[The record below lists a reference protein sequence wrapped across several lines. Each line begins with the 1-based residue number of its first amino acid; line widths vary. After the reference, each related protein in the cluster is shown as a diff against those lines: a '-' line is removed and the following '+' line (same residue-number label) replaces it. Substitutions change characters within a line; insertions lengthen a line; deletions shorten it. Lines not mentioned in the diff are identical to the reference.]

1 MYNERYYEKKSISS
15 LVKQNRDTA
24 KNFIKKYEKFLSR
37 NYIKYYNPVA
47 IENIFNKLDIKNNA
61 EKQLEAEKIV
71 VACKFKINTFTISI
85 KY

>member
-1 MYNERYYEKKSISS
+1 LYNKRYYEKKSICS

-24 KNFIKKYEKFLSR
+24 KYFIKKYEKFLSQ

-61 EKQLEAEKIV
+61 EK
-71 VACKFKINTFTISI
+71 
-85 KY
+85 